1 MDDDCVTVQ
10 FYDQRYQEFHGRQVG
25 GSQGRLADLWVQ
37 IDCWS
42 PPNAQGES
50 REGANRQLKDEVET
64 VFKSKVRIP
73 LISYGSGGTSGT
85 SEVGGLY
92 VREESAQPMDDPD
105 MKAWSRWALT
115 YRLKARETE

>member
-1 MDDDCVTVQ
+1 MNADTVTVSFFDQQ
-10 FYDQRYQEFHGRQVG
+10 FTEVGGRQVG
-25 GSQGRLADLWVQ
+25 GSKGRLADLWCQ

-42 PPNAQGES
+42 PPNAGGES

-64 VFKSKVRIP
+64 VFKAKTRIP

-85 SEVGGLY
+85 TAVGGLY

-105 MKAWSRWALT
+105 LKAWSRWALT